1 MPDEKFYTSYDHGDR
16 LTPGRELKVH
26 RRLYIHLDE
35 AGEKQYPATETLS
48 QLITYSPDE
57 LSQLRKKSADQ
68 EAAIYQRCRE
78 TTMEWE
84 KQAAQTQLLDMA
96 LEYIEYAKTP
106 AVEHSSNE
114 WVADEYGN
122 YSISNRVYRMNY
134 RIYEETSYDT
144 NAQQSVPFA
153 WKVSWYVNVQ
163 NPGKSPT
170 SGYIA
175 GQTGKRYMDKA
186 AAEKYLQGRIK
197 AYSHLFTEIL
207 PPVPKEYAQRFC
219 IHGQLLPGYT
229 LEMEQGKTPVHT
241 QTDNTKNSQSSRKN
255 TLARYR
261 IESR

>member
-106 AVEHSSNE
+106 AV
-114 WVADEYGN
+114 
-122 YSISNRVYRMNY
+122 
-134 RIYEETSYDT
+134 
-144 NAQQSVPFA
+144 
-153 WKVSWYVNVQ
+153 
-163 NPGKSPT
+163 
-170 SGYIA
+170 
-175 GQTGKRYMDKA
+175 
-186 AAEKYLQGRIK
+186 
-197 AYSHLFTEIL
+197 
-207 PPVPKEYAQRFC
+207 
-219 IHGQLLPGYT
+219 
-229 LEMEQGKTPVHT
+229 
-241 QTDNTKNSQSSRKN
+241 
-255 TLARYR
+255 
-261 IESR
+261 